1 MEPRPLIRADCQC
14 SRCKLESGEVM
25 HDLEEADSEDE
36 SHNGGDDEDAE
47 EDEQEN
53 ELDFLM
59 S

>member
-1 MEPRPLIRADCQC
+1 MIRADCQC